1 MGNTFNNYNAF
12 GRGVDFVNE
21 EEYAMRELFRMAR
34 LEDLYKM
41 REILLSKKAT
51 PDNIR
56 KLEQIDEL
64 IEEKSK
70 RAEYLKKSIV

>member
-1 MGNTFNNYNAF
+1 MGNTFGFYNLIY
-12 GRGVDFVNE
+12 RGVDFVNE
-21 EEYAMRELFRMAR
+21 EEYAMRELFRTAW
-34 LEDLYKM
+34 LEELYKM
-41 REILLSKKAT
+41 REILLHKKAT

-70 RAEYLKKSIV
+70 RTEYLKKSIV

>member
-12 GRGVDFVNE
+12 GRSVDFVNE

-70 RAEYLKKSIV
+70 RTEYLKKSIV

>member
-1 MGNTFNNYNAF
+1 M
-12 GRGVDFVNE
+12 NE

-70 RAEYLKKSIV
+70 RTEYLKKSIV

>member
-1 MGNTFNNYNAF
+1 M
-12 GRGVDFVNE
+12 NE

-41 REILLSKKAT
+41 REILLSKKAA